1 MSDKLNIHQK
11 LVEVKKGITGFSK
24 DTKAGSGNYIGYE
37 YVSGSQVL
45 RAIKGRM
52 DELGVLL
59 IPEVDYETMKWEKHN
74 YKTKNGAEKTDFII
88 TMKMNYT
95 WINAENPQDKITV
108 PWVCIGQQTDDI
120 AKAVGTAMTY
130 NERYFLLKFL
140 GLPTDEDDAD
150 AKSDNKNN
158 TNHDLNTENRWNNG
172 TKGNTNR
179 KLSDKQISRLY
190 AIAHSK
196 GFDND
201 AIKKHVFKKF
211 TKDVVNM
218 TKEEYDEMC
227 EGYERLQATS

>member
-1 MSDKLNIHQK
+1 MNDKLNLHQK
-11 LVEVKKGITGFSK
+11 LVEVRKSIHGFNKDKKS
-24 DTKAGSGNYIGYE
+24 GSGNFGYE

-45 RAIKGRM
+45 RAIKGKM

-59 IPEVDYETMKWEKHN
+59 IPEIDYDTMKWEKHN
-74 YKTKNGAEKTDFII
+74 YKTKNGSDKTDFII

-95 WINAENPQDKITV
+95 WVNAESPDDKITI

-150 AKSDNKNN
+150 AKEIKADKPTQLDTTDRW
-158 TNHDLNTENRWNNG
+158 TN
-172 TKGNTNR
+172 

-190 AIAHSK
+190 AIAYSK
-196 GFDND
+196 GIDKD
-201 AIKKHVFKKF
+201 TVKIHVFKKF

-218 TKEEYDEMC
+218 TKEEYDFMC
-227 EGYERLQATS
+227 SGYENMQITS

>member
-1 MSDKLNIHQK
+1 MNDKLNLHQK
-11 LVEVKKGITGFSK
+11 LVEVRKSIHGFNKDKKS
-24 DTKAGSGNYIGYE
+24 GSGNFEYE

-45 RAIKGRM
+45 RAIKGKM

-59 IPEVDYETMKWEKHN
+59 IPEIDYDTMKWEKHN
-74 YKTKNGAEKTDFII
+74 YKTKNGSDKTDFII

-95 WINAENPQDKITV
+95 WVNAESPDDKITI

-150 AKSDNKNN
+150 AKEIKADKPSQLDTPDRW
-158 TNHDLNTENRWNNG
+158 TN
-172 TKGNTNR
+172 
-179 KLSDKQISRLY
+179 KLSEKQISRLY
-190 AIAHSK
+190 AIAYSK
-196 GFDND
+196 GIDKD
-201 AIKKHVFKKF
+201 TVKKHVFKKF

-218 TKEEYDEMC
+218 TKEEYDFMC
-227 EGYERLQATS
+227 SGYENMQQVAN

>member
-1 MSDKLNIHQK
+1 MSGKLNIHQK
-11 LVEVKKGITGFSK
+11 LVEVKKSITGFSK
-24 DTKAGSGNYIGYE
+24 GSKAGSGNYTGYE

-45 RAIKGRM
+45 RAIKGKM

-74 YKTKNGAEKTDFII
+74 YKTKNGNEKTDFII

-95 WINAENPQDKITV
+95 WVNAEDPQDKITI

-150 AKSDNKNN
+150 AKPLNKDNITNLSTDNKW
-158 TNHDLNTENRWNNG
+158 TNP
-172 TKGNTNR
+172 
-179 KLSDKQISRLY
+179 KLTDNQIKRLY
-190 AIAHSK
+190 AIAYKK
-196 GFDND
+196 GIGAD
-201 AIKKHVFKKF
+201 KVKEQVLKKF
-211 TKDVVNM
+211 NKEVSGLTK
-218 TKEEYDEMC
+218 TEYDKVC
-227 EGYERLQATS
+227 EGYEKIQIAN

>member
-1 MSDKLNIHQK
+1 MSGKLNIHQK
-11 LVEVKKGITGFSK
+11 LVEVKKSITGFSK
-24 DTKAGSGNYIGYE
+24 DSKAGSGNYTGYE

-45 RAIKGRM
+45 RAIKGKM

-150 AKSDNKNN
+150 AKPLNKDNITNLSTDNKW
-158 TNHDLNTENRWNNG
+158 TNP
-172 TKGNTNR
+172 
-179 KLSDKQISRLY
+179 KLTDNQIKRLY
-190 AIAHSK
+190 AIAYKK
-196 GFDND
+196 GIGAD
-201 AIKKHVFKKF
+201 KVKEQVLKKF
-211 TKDVVNM
+211 NKEVSGLTK
-218 TKEEYDEMC
+218 TEYDKVC
-227 EGYERLQATS
+227 EGYEKIQIAN

>member
-1 MSDKLNIHQK
+1 MNDKLNLHQK
-11 LVEVKKGITGFSK
+11 LVEVRKSIHGFNKDKKS
-24 DTKAGSGNYIGYE
+24 GSGNFGYE

-45 RAIKGRM
+45 RAIKGKM

-59 IPEVDYETMKWEKHN
+59 IPEIDYDTMKWEKHN
-74 YKTKNGAEKTDFII
+74 YKTKNGSDKTDFII

-95 WINAENPQDKITV
+95 WVNAECPEDKITI

-150 AKSDNKNN
+150 AKEIKADKPTQLDRTDRW
-158 TNHDLNTENRWNNG
+158 TN
-172 TKGNTNR
+172 
-179 KLSDKQISRLY
+179 KLSEKQISRLY
-190 AIAHSK
+190 AIAYSK
-196 GFDND
+196 GIDKD
-201 AIKKHVFKKF
+201 TVKKHVFKKF

-218 TKEEYDEMC
+218 TKDEYDFMC
-227 EGYERLQATS
+227 SGYENMQQVAN